1 MKVISFKEFR
11 NVPMRVRVMYIAA
24 MIIAVTGMALIL
36 INVFTEKNSLTAGM
50 ACVVASQ
57 IINIF
62 GICKYKDKLYKE
74 I

>member
-11 NVPMRVRVMYIAA
+11 NVPMRVRIMWIAA
-24 MIIAVTGMALIL
+24 LLIAATGMVLIL
-36 INVFTEKNSLTAGM
+36 VDVYTDRGILTAGM

-57 IINIF
+57 IINLF
-62 GICKYKDKLYKE
+62 GICRYKDRLYKE